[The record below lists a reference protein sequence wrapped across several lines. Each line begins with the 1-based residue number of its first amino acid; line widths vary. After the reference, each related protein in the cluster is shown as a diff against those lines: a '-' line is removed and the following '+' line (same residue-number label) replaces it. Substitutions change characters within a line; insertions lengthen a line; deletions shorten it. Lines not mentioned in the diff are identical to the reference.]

1 MFCRPTNLAIHPRRG
16 MVTAQVAMSMG
27 VLMAVLALVT
37 DGGILLV
44 ERRHAQATADAA
56 ALAAASDLYVNWN
69 ANQGLDPSG
78 TANASA
84 LGVASANGYSNNGT
98 TSTVTVTIPQAGYAQ
113 VSVTYY
119 VSRGFSGVFG
129 SGAIPVSARAVAA
142 VVQSPA
148 ILLLSPTASPSL
160 SASGNGS
167 LAVSGG
173 SVTVDSSASNAVAA
187 SGNAALTAPQLII
200 AGNDTTSQNGQITTN
215 PTSNNIQTGA
225 SQVPNPLSSLPAP
238 TTSGLTR
245 QSFSALQS
253 RPLQRYRLESTL
265 AGSQSPA
272 TPT

>member
-129 SGAIPVSARAVAA
+129 SGAIPVSAAPWRPWSRRPPSSSSVRLRARPSRPREMVLSPYLAVAS
-142 VVQSPA
+142 QSTPV
-148 ILLLSPTASPSL
+148 L
-160 SASGNGS
+160 
-167 LAVSGG
+167 
-173 SVTVDSSASNAVAA
+173 
-187 SGNAALTAPQLII
+187 
-200 AGNDTTSQNGQITTN
+200 
-215 PTSNNIQTGA
+215 
-225 SQVPNPLSSLPAP
+225 
-238 TTSGLTR
+238 LTR
-245 QSFSALQS
+245 L
-253 RPLQRYRLESTL
+253 RP
-265 AGSQSPA
+265 PA
-272 TPT
+272 TPRSPPLS